1 MVAAAKSVV
10 VDASVVLAWI
20 LPDESIS
27 PAANKLYQNF
37 AEGKFSLVA
46 PHLLYYEVLNG
57 IKSAVV
63 QHRLDKNLFV
73 ESVHQFNHLD
83 VRLESQP
90 EGEDIVILALN
101 LGLSVYDA
109 TYIALSQKLNATFYT
124 TDQKLAKITASAVK
138 TKLLG

>member
-20 LPDESIS
+20 LPDENIS
-27 PAANKLYQNF
+27 PAANKLYQHF
-37 AEGKFSLVA
+37 TAGKLNLIA
-46 PHLLYYEVLNG
+46 PQLLPYEVLNG

-63 QHRLDKNLFV
+63 QHRLDKDLFV
-73 ESVHQFNHLD
+73 ESVRQFNHLD
-83 VRLESQP
+83 IRFESQP
-90 EGEDIVILALN
+90 EGENIVILALD

-109 TYIALSQKLNATFYT
+109 AYIALSQKLNATFYT